1 MVDPLADGAALA
13 VSFLPKPSAGY
24 DYMAYD
30 WSWHEGGTSDSMNA
44 GCHPAAEL
52 FVDEFAVQS
61 HLAVRKAWTAIVY
74 PARQSCEEL
83 AKSDQVWLT
92 QVAIF
97 AIIAVVITAVA
108 AAWRHSAG
116 SAKPSR
122 GVGESESG
130 TVSLPQDTGESSPLA
145 ATSPARGTSPASASP
160 APHIP
165 AAVEAEAV
173 AHVPAATD
181 ESPRRAIE
189 EAMAGGGAE
198 ELAAMTER
206 DAAAAERNAAAAERD
221 AAVAERDAAISTMS
235 TSQGELLALSS
246 EVAEATNGK
255 TQAVQDRQQALEAR
269 DAAVRERDAAAE
281 ARDAAVR
288 ERDAA
293 AEARDAAV
301 RERDAAAEA
310 RDASLTQRGSAQAEW
325 QATMAERARVIDGM
339 GEERHLLVA
348 QRDAVMVERD
358 ELRSACAAAE
368 VARAALE
375 ASAKV
380 EESERM
386 QAAAEYERQ
395 ISRLTSRVM
404 EQQATPMSPSF
415 MLEQMREAAQC
426 RKQADAMAAMAVEE
440 SLDKERAAR
449 VEAAL
454 LLRATHAEVRLPAPP
469 CPAPARALRLLVP
482 CACSC
487 PAQRLSTQT
496 TGAYEGEPAHF
507 AAVLSAVS
515 VSVLRVCHGR
525 WRSACSLRPWQLRMT
540 TSHPPSINC
549 TPSWKSAALG
559 GARTPT
565 WRTRPRTLGR
575 WPQSNR

>member
-130 TVSLPQDTGESSPLA
+130 TVSTPQDTGESSPLA

-221 AAVAERDAAISTMS
+221 AAVAERDAAVAERDAVVAERDAAISTMS
-235 TSQGELLALSS
+235 KSQGELLALSS

-310 RDASLTQRGSAQAEW
+310 RDASLTQQGSAQAEW

-482 CACSC
+482 CPEAEYADNGC
-487 PAQRLSTQT
+487 L
-496 TGAYEGEPAHF
+496 
-507 AAVLSAVS
+507 
-515 VSVLRVCHGR
+515 
-525 WRSACSLRPWQLRMT
+525 
-540 TSHPPSINC
+540 
-549 TPSWKSAALG
+549 
-559 GARTPT
+559 
-565 WRTRPRTLGR
+565 
-575 WPQSNR
+575 

>member
-130 TVSLPQDTGESSPLA
+130 TVRPPQDTGESSPLA

-221 AAVAERDAAISTMS
+221 AAVAERDAAVAERDAAVAERDAAVAERDAAVAERDAVVAERDAAISTMS
-235 TSQGELLALSS
+235 KSQGELLALSS

-482 CACSC
+482 CPEAEYADNGC
-487 PAQRLSTQT
+487 L
-496 TGAYEGEPAHF
+496 
-507 AAVLSAVS
+507 
-515 VSVLRVCHGR
+515 
-525 WRSACSLRPWQLRMT
+525 
-540 TSHPPSINC
+540 
-549 TPSWKSAALG
+549 
-559 GARTPT
+559 
-565 WRTRPRTLGR
+565 
-575 WPQSNR
+575 